1 MTCLCSCLAISATKW
16 RKRGMEV
23 DVGGMVVSQYSLL
36 GAHDPAWLTLL
47 PLSSGATIHHDTG
60 VGGRAKIQP
69 AGAIHRDTAQ
79 WEIVR
84 HNTVGAKEAWR
95 WPGQGWKWPQSRQAA
110 SPLPFHYFLSS
121 NRPQPA
127 TWCGQ
132 VCGKYTFRSSTSHH
146 LSWPTPAMCQQCG
159 SQYLWI

>member
-1 MTCLCSCLAISATKW
+1 
-16 RKRGMEV
+16 MEV
-23 DVGGMVVSQYSLL
+23 DVGGLVVSQYSLL

-84 HNTVGAKEAWR
+84 HNTVGLGKKRHGGGRAKDGSGLRPAQ
-95 WPGQGWKWPQSRQAA
+95 PPHPTSSHQIVLG
-110 SPLPFHYFLSS
+110 YLS
-121 NRPQPA
+121 
-127 TWCGQ
+127 C
-132 VCGKYTFRSSTSHH
+132 SST
-146 LSWPTPAMCQQCG
+146 C
-159 SQYLWI
+159 

>member
-1 MTCLCSCLAISATKW
+1 
-16 RKRGMEV
+16 MEV
-23 DVGGMVVSQYSLL
+23 DVGGLVVSQYSLL

-84 HNTVGAKEAWR
+84 HNTVVWAKRGMAVAGPRMEV
-95 WPGQGWKWPQSRQAA
+95 A
-110 SPLPFHYFLSS
+110 SEPSLLPHLLLPLIRLTSTTYLV
-121 NRPQPA
+121 
-127 TWCGQ
+127 Q
-132 VCGKYTFRSSTSHH
+132 VHVKYTFPSLLLTKSN
-146 LSWPTPAMCQQCG
+146 MCQDD
-159 SQYLWI
+159 LI